1 MFFSLE
7 KPTQEKVDAVISAS
21 LDQPYSYPDVGAT
34 QTMRNPVPLSTTYV
48 MDHNRVQLGSG
59 EDVFQQAKQALTHWR
74 MCNLGWA
81 EICGT
86 TKPIEPGTVIACVPK
101 MFGAWLINPCR
112 VVYRIDETVDDVTR
126 FGLAYGT
133 LPGHAATG
141 EERFMVEWYHADNS
155 VWYDILAFSQ
165 PGHWFGQ
172 LGYPIMRQF
181 QKRYGRDS
189 ARVMAEACAVNQAK
203 NVAFIT
209 LRQNQPNISPIEVR
223 HG

>member
-7 KPTQEKVDAVISAS
+7 KPTEERIDAIIAQSQ
-21 LDQPYSYPDVGAT
+21 DQPYSYPDVGAT
-34 QTMRNPVPLSTTYV
+34 QHMLTQKPFSTTYV
-48 MDHNRVQLGSG
+48 MDHNRVQLGAGSDLF
-59 EDVFQQAKQALTHWR
+59 EQAKRALSQWR

-86 TKPIEPGTVIACVPK
+86 AKPIEPGTVIACVPK
-101 MFGAWLINPCR
+101 MFGIWLINPCR
-112 VVYRIDETVDDVTR
+112 VVYKIDETVDGVSR

-141 EERFMVEWYHADNS
+141 EERFLLEWHHADDI

-189 ARVMAEACAVNQAK
+189 ARVMVETCAIAK
-203 NVAFIT
+203 GGNEYELLFA
-209 LRQNQPNISPIEVR
+209 
-223 HG
+223 